1 MDTYKYLKNENKY
14 TNWRNQCNLSSVL
27 VFKNLKVS
35 SSILFGRLLNNL
47 EDEFVIISLEWIIC

>member
-14 TNWRNQCNLSSVL
+14 TNWNQCNLSSAL